1 MAKKCGI
8 IKTPTKRRTVRW
20 NIKSGLSHSGDHSK
34 VKNGGRNG
42 SRNRCLYNASTEKH
56 GGVTHHINKGN
67 DKDYRGRISV
77 LNITNEKR
85 PKIRPSSSGHTKT
98 KGILVREIR
107 NCVLGY
113 GKQMTGRLKK
123 ERIKKDVRYQESRE
137 VTLEWWDYNYHSR
150 VTSFLQFAQNKSHSF
165 KKTNSLEF

>member
-1 MAKKCGI
+1 M
-8 IKTPTKRRTVRW
+8 IK
-20 NIKSGLSHSGDHSK
+20 I
-34 VKNGGRNG
+34 
-42 SRNRCLYNASTEKH
+42 TEVEK
-56 GGVTHHINKGN
+56 
-67 DKDYRGRISV
+67 SV

-85 PKIRPSSSGHTKT
+85 PKIRPSSSEHTKT

-165 KKTNSLEF
+165 KKKPIHLNFNINYFLRLKSAKGGFLYFYVAF